1 MCNIEEDLL
10 CPHHDLSIFKIL
22 HQREKESL
30 MCFLNIILIP
40 WRSMHAEWVNTND

>member
-22 HQREKESL
+22 HQREKESYVFSKHYFNSVAFDA
-30 MCFLNIILIP
+30 C
-40 WRSMHAEWVNTND
+40 